1 MSPLCKR
8 RINIFFQV
16 EKEGNNELQTGTR
29 VTIPMLAGT
38 KIQPIV
44 ILGYFKLM
52 PCRYFNVV
60 YFFSHL
66 LAHT

>member
-1 MSPLCKR
+1 MFPLCKR

-29 VTIPMLAGT
+29 VKIPMLAGT

-44 ILGYFKLM
+44 ILAIL
-52 PCRYFNVV
+52 
-60 YFFSHL
+60 S
-66 LAHT
+66 